1 MFAAARVSL
10 ALCLLALVVL
20 PQLPGVT
27 ADNNDDP
34 YLQMLMY
41 QKYFNSAPS
50 FSLPSMWT
58 CAIVS
63 LGVFAV
69 ARRAH

>member
-1 MFAAARVSL
+1 MSAKVCL

-20 PQLPGVT
+20 PQLPNVA

-34 YLQMLMY
+34 YLQMMMY
-41 QKYFNSAPS
+41 QKYFNSAAPPFS
-50 FSLPSMWT
+50 FPSMWT

>member
-27 ADNNDDP
+27 AENEDP

-63 LGVFAV
+63 LGVFAM